1 MAPNNNLAVQTQL
14 IAGAQAYVGT
24 CGSVAW
30 LAPMLGVNT
39 SALYMD
45 PKWLHAHLGVM
56 LRACH
61 RTGAGRF
68 AALDLRA
75 LDPIGS
81 AQVSRLMA
89 QEANP

>member
-1 MAPNNNLAVQTQL
+1 
-14 IAGAQAYVGT
+14 
-24 CGSVAW
+24 
-30 LAPMLGVNT
+30 MLGVNT
-39 SALYMD
+39 SAVYMD

-75 LDPIGS
+75 LDPFGVPVHVRS
-81 AQVSRLMA
+81 
-89 QEANP
+89 